1 MVSSALMI
9 SCRVCIDRFFGGARD
24 CIVPVEVAMP
34 ECGFGRDVELR
45 SCGVVGVLVMDLF
58 GQQGDAPGRVTC
70 MSRDVHRV
78 T

>member
-24 CIVPVEVAMP
+24 CIVPVEVAMS
-34 ECGFGRDVELR
+34 ECGFARVVELW
-45 SCGVVGVLVMDLF
+45 SLVM

-70 MSRDVHRV
+70 LSRDVPV
-78 T
+78 P